1 MKFTKKDYRDLL
13 KLADIIEKK
22 EFFNQKDEY
31 RNSIATLPEDKRN
44 GSQFNLQAWFFDCGM
59 PACAAGH
66 AVCEFPKRFGYN
78 GYVKGKREDKNGNR
92 LEVNFDSFA
101 DAFNLDYYDGI
112 EITDYEKYFSENPK
126 PKTVAKRIRMIAQKA
141 LEAKP

>member
-22 EFFNQKDEY
+22 EFFNQKDNLG
-31 RNSIATLPEDKRN
+31 RNQFDLPEDKRDQ
-44 GSQFNLQAWFFDCGM
+44 SQFNLGQYFFNCGM
-59 PACAAGH
+59 PACADGH
-66 AVCEFPKRFGYN
+66 AFCEFPKRFMG
-78 GYVKGKREDKNGNR
+78 VDRD
-92 LEVNFDSFA
+92 DFA
-101 DAFNLDYYDGI
+101 KAFNLEDYEAL
-112 EITDYEKYFSENPK
+112 EITQPHKYSGANPK